1 MRIHILQQINENREL
16 TITTLRQQTRRA
28 CTANYWELR
37 AHVCV
42 SHAQSLSPSQ
52 LPSQLPSQSPS
63 RSQSHLLLGNLLG
76 ACCLSLLFLLL
87 LLLRTNCYLTICICM
102 CVSVC
107 VCTCVCTLW
116 LALLCPLILGGF
128 IGRRRHSYLPALP
141 LTPPPPPLSANLCGA
156 HKKII
161 ESKLKPIGV
170 WVGLSGPARASC
182 TMYANLWQRNRT
194 YTHIYSRYVSICV
207 RMSVHK

>member
-1 MRIHILQQINENREL
+1 M

-42 SHAQSLSPSQ
+42 SHAQSQSLSPSQ
-52 LPSQLPSQSPS
+52 
-63 RSQSHLLLGNLLG
+63 SQSHLLLGNLLG

-107 VCTCVCTLW
+107 VYVCLHTVTGF
-116 LALLCPLILGGF
+116 ALSVNFGWFYWPASTFLSAGTA
-128 IGRRRHSYLPALP
+128 SAAVALP
-141 LTPPPPPLSANLCGA
+141 HPLPICVEPIKRLLKANLSQLAFGWA
-156 HKKII
+156 
-161 ESKLKPIGV
+161 
-170 WVGLSGPARASC
+170 
-182 TMYANLWQRNRT
+182 
-194 YTHIYSRYVSICV
+194 
-207 RMSVHK
+207 